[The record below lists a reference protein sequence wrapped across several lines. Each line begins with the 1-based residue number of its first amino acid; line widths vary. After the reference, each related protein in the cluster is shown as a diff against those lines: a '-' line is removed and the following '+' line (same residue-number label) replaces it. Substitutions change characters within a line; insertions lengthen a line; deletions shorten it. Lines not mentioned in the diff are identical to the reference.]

1 MRRRRKLPPI
11 PKDDGM
17 VVVIAAQGP
26 IHPETAQRICRS
38 TMNHPLKLRWC
49 DDPSYFWAEQVKAK
63 KTMERKHD
71 RT

>member
-17 VVVIAAQGP
+17 VMYHGHRLVSPDYANRMAQIVVEGGIMP
-26 IHPETAQRICRS
+26 SWDE
-38 TMNHPLKLRWC
+38 
-49 DDPSYFWAEQVKAK
+49 DPAYFWAEQVKAK